1 MNQPAKKRR
10 PTRRTNSR
18 RPARPF
24 DPWVTPAP
32 LPDVEPMPSP
42 DDVTALLRSLGDIPI
57 AGNGDLAGYF
67 AAVVER
73 AASVATALALS
84 TELPTAPPD
93 MTADPDVLSSP
104 T

>member
-24 DPWVTPAP
+24 DPWVAVAP
-32 LPDVEPMPSP
+32 LPDIEPMPSP
-42 DDVTALLRSLGDIPI
+42 EDVTALLRSLGDIPI

-93 MTADPDVLSSP
+93 MTPDPGVVSSP